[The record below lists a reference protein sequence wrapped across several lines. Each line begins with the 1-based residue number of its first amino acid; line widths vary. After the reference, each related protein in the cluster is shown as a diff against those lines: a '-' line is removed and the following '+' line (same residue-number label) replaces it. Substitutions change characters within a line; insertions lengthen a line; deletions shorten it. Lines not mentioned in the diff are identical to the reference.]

1 MKYKSELIK
10 SMNYLGKKK
19 DTIFIGQATE
29 YAGTAMTGT
38 LSQINKKKIYE
49 FPVAEEMQMGVSIG
63 LSLNGFIPVTIY
75 PRWNFL
81 ILAAN
86 QIVNHLDKLK
96 KMSSENLKHKVI
108 IRTSVGSKR
117 PLNPQ
122 HQHVGNFS
130 SAFKKL
136 LTNIEIIELKE
147 PYQIFKSYKKAYE
160 RKDGKHTL
168 LVEYGDYINEK

>member
-86 QIVNHLDKLK
+86 QIVNHLDKLR
-96 KMSSENLKHKVI
+96 KMSSEKLKHKVI

>member
-160 RKDGKHTL
+160 RKDGINTI
-168 LVEYGDYINEK
+168 LVEYGDYYNEK

>member
-86 QIVNHLDKLK
+86 QIVNHLDKLR

-130 SAFKKL
+130 SAFKKI

>member
-86 QIVNHLDKLK
+86 QIVNHLDKLR

-130 SAFKKL
+130 SAFKKI

-147 PYQIFKSYKKAYE
+147 PYQILNPIK
-160 RKDGKHTL
+160 KHTK
-168 LVEYGDYINEK
+168 EKMENILYW

>member
-81 ILAAN
+81 ILAAD
-86 QIVNHLDKLK
+86 QIVNHLDKLR
-96 KMSSENLKHKVI
+96 KMSSEKLKHKVI

>member
-81 ILAAN
+81 ILATN

>member
-1 MKYKSELIK
+1 
-10 SMNYLGKKK
+10 MN
-19 DTIFIGQATE
+19 QATE

-130 SAFKKL
+130 SAFKKI